1 MDWRPNIKS
10 FIIKI
15 IEENIEG
22 EIFMIL
28 DLAMVSLI
36 WYLKQKATKERSSS
50 KILKKCFCIRELLSI
65 KCKDSG
71 QNEDNEMKKDGR

>member
-28 DLAMVSLI
+28 DLAMVS
-36 WYLKQKATKERSSS
+36 
-50 KILKKCFCIRELLSI
+50 
-65 KCKDSG
+65 
-71 QNEDNEMKKDGR
+71 